1 MVEQLTC
8 NQQVV
13 GSNPTHGSH
22 WDCCVPNV
30 DVLKWTSRSTS
41 VVIIVVLFFHV
52 NSNLIYNIITLI
64 TLPSGTVLANDFA
77 LPIIVVSKVLMANDN
92 NPHAKLYPYYFTIMY
107 ANGVSIP
114 IIAKTLAEAELDRQI
129 VVKAIT
135 FTKDSNVN

>member
-1 MVEQLTC
+1 MIRR
-8 NQQVV
+8 
-13 GSNPTHGSH
+13 P
-22 WDCCVPNV
+22 P
-30 DVLKWTSRSTS
+30 RSTPLYS
-41 VVIIVVLFFHV
+41 SAASDV
-52 NSNLIYNIITLI
+52 YKRQ
-64 TLPSGTVLANDFA
+64 VLANDYT

-135 FTKDSNVN
+135 PIKDSNVN

>member
-64 TLPSGTVLANDFA
+64 TLPSGTVLANDLA

-92 NPHAKLYPYYFTIMY
+92 NPHAKIYPYYFTIMY

-114 IIAKTLAEAELDRQI
+114 IIAKTLADAELDRQI

-135 FTKDSNVN
+135 SIKDSNVN

>member
-64 TLPSGTVLANDFA
+64 TLSSGTVLANDFA
-77 LPIIVVSKVLMANDN
+77 LPIIVISKVLMANDT

-114 IIAKTLAEAELDRQI
+114 IIAKTLADAELDRQML
-129 VVKAIT
+129 VKAIT
-135 FTKDSNVN
+135 PMKDSNVN